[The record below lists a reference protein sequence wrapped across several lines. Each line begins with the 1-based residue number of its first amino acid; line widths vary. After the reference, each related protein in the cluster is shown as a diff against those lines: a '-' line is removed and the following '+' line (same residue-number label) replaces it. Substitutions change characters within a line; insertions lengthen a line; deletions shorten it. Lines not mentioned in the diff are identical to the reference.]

1 MAGETAASYSE
12 VPSMS
17 VPRGITD
24 PDITIDIDDPGMT
37 WNGTTLFADLQKRE
51 SPRIVEVNMLGEI
64 VWQYALPEN
73 LMAYTNPGFDV
84 ELLPNNNVLFVLP
97 RKGVFE
103 IDRNGQTVWSHL
115 DAKVSHDADRLPN
128 GNTLM
133 VFGSQDTMNDPQVK
147 EVSAKGEI
155 VWSWHARD
163 HFYRSP
169 FKDVYEEGWTHT
181 NSATRLPN
189 GDTLICLRNFHL
201 TVEVNPQGSVVWSWG
216 NGVTLY
222 PHSPKVLPND
232 SLLVCDTGNGRVLE
246 VNRETGEIV
255 WQFKP
260 NQRAHI
266 RDADRLPNGN
276 TLIVMGDRIIEIT
289 YDLEP
294 VWALRYRS
302 PVQVSQ
308 GERSGYDYYKA
319 ERVGMV
325 APQFSILSPED
336 KTYDS
341 DEVDVSIRYSDT
353 DLDTVYYRV
362 YDRDKERWVTG
373 DLVYVRNRWSSA
385 ITFDGKESGIGKIS
399 LADGDYAVHIWAN
412 STGWGDMGENI
423 FERKLVNVAEAS
435 VHFSVSKS
443 AGVVASTS
451 IRTTSETGES
461 SPIDAMM
468 YGAAGLIIVLVAI
481 VAFLI
486 QRKSGRLVRSR

>member
-1 MAGETAASYSE
+1 
-12 VPSMS
+12 
-17 VPRGITD
+17 
-24 PDITIDIDDPGMT
+24 
-37 WNGTTLFADLQKRE
+37 
-51 SPRIVEVNMLGEI
+51 
-64 VWQYALPEN
+64 
-73 LMAYTNPGFDV
+73 
-84 ELLPNNNVLFVLP
+84 
-97 RKGVFE
+97 
-103 IDRNGQTVWSHL
+103 
-115 DAKVSHDADRLPN
+115 
-128 GNTLM
+128 
-133 VFGSQDTMNDPQVK
+133 
-147 EVSAKGEI
+147 
-155 VWSWHARD
+155 
-163 HFYRSP
+163 
-169 FKDVYEEGWTHT
+169 
-181 NSATRLPN
+181 
-189 GDTLICLRNFHL
+189 
-201 TVEVNPQGSVVWSWG
+201 
-216 NGVTLY
+216 
-222 PHSPKVLPND
+222 
-232 SLLVCDTGNGRVLE
+232 
-246 VNRETGEIV
+246 
-255 WQFKP
+255 
-260 NQRAHI
+260 
-266 RDADRLPNGN
+266 
-276 TLIVMGDRIIEIT
+276 
-289 YDLEP
+289 
-294 VWALRYRS
+294 LRYRS

-308 GERSGYDYYKA
+308 GERRSGYDYYKA